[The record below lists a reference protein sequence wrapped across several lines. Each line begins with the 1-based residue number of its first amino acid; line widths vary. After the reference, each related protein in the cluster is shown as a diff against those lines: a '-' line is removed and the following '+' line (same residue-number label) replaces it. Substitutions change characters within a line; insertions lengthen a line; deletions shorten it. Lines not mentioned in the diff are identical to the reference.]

1 MVCVHGISGSFV
13 PDKLAAKQMISAK
26 DALQKLVDGN
36 QRYISGDN
44 SLHTHNSDL
53 VDGQKPFAVIMGC
66 SDSRV
71 APEIIFDQGSGE
83 LFVIRVAGNVV
94 GSLGLGSVE
103 YAVEQLGVQLVVVLG
118 HTGCGAVNATLS
130 ELENPSPDLSH
141 GMKTV
146 VDSIKQSLIA
156 VDLDVDKAV
165 RENIRVSV
173 KDLEVA
179 GASRVVG
186 AEFCLETGAVT
197 FL

>member
-1 MVCVHGISGSFV
+1 
-13 PDKLAAKQMISAK
+13 MISAK
-26 DALQKLVDGN
+26 DALQKLIDGN
-36 QRYISGDN
+36 QRYVTGDN

-53 VDGQKPFAVIMGC
+53 VAGQNPFAVILGC

-71 APEIIFDQGSGE
+71 APEIIFDQGSGD
-83 LFVIRVAGNVV
+83 LFVVRVAGNVV
-94 GSLGLGSVE
+94 GPLGLGSVE
-103 YAVEQLGVQLVVVLG
+103 YAVQQLGVHLVVVLG

-141 GMKTV
+141 GIKTV
-146 VDSIKQSLIA
+146 VDSIKQSLITA
-156 VDLDVDKAV
+156 DLDVDKAI

-173 KDLEVA
+173 KDLEST
-179 GASRVVG
+179 GASQIVG